1 MGRSRS
7 RRRSRSVLPRD
18 TRRGREGSLRRHSR
32 GSRRSRSRPAPSRH
46 SGSCRTSSPTRRS
59 SGCFED
65 AWALEANWQTDAS
78 MLDSRAVYNYTLPR
92 RVVTNAYTRGQ
103 GIADR
108 PLQELRLIEFL
119 HGKQANWALRPIAH
133 GKPAFFEM
141 FRSRGDA
148 IFASQLL
155 RAIKDNPRLISTRF
169 LFSSMVGL
177 WSCQTGRP
185 DRFLP
190 RPSLTSLWHTCRV

>member
-1 MGRSRS
+1 
-7 RRRSRSVLPRD
+7 
-18 TRRGREGSLRRHSR
+18 
-32 GSRRSRSRPAPSRH
+32 
-46 SGSCRTSSPTRRS
+46 
-59 SGCFED
+59 
-65 AWALEANWQTDAS
+65 

-92 RVVTNAYTRGQ
+92 RVVTNAYTREQ

-108 PLQELRLIEFL
+108 NLQELRLIEFL

-155 RAIKDNPRLISTRF
+155 RAIKDNPAVDINSILVQLNGGPLELSDWKARQILTKTLIDKLVAHVQGMMPTNPSVDLQRRLEALERENAA
-169 LFSSMVGL
+169 LKANP
-177 WSCQTGRP
+177 CQPPHGQAP
-185 DRFLP
+185 AVLP
-190 RPSLTSLWHTCRV
+190 QHTKRGQASPRVLR